1 MDFSVNAVIFL
12 FLSYHLCDAGTRS
25 YNSVLTVPNG
35 GKWGTWGETE
45 LCPTGHTNGFSLKVG
60 INVSEDTYV
69 NNTPCM
75 NKYVICSMNKVQA
88 KQGSAPWQDDTSL
101 NGIRLHCSNGEVVQS
116 AVGPWG
122 DWTEIEK
129 CPKGML
135 VSFSLSVEESQGL
148 GDDTAA
154 NNIQFSCEDGTGLK
168 GNSYEWGT
176 FGPWSK
182 RCPGGMCGIQTKVEG
197 DQGKGDDTAL
207 NDVKFFCCD

>member
-45 LCPTGHTNGFSLKVG
+45 LCPTGHTNGFSL
-60 INVSEDTYV
+60 
-69 NNTPCM
+69 
-75 NKYVICSMNKVQA
+75 KVQA